1 VTWHALLAPLPE
13 GVRPRRRPVTTTAD
27 LDPAAAA
34 AVAGWSSLVLDL
46 TAGAAGLRVVQ
57 VLLDAEG
64 RPLSASD
71 HVLFRSGSR
80 DDSGRPW
87 MRQENIGGRFEADG
101 TFRGT
106 CWQVEG
112 PEPQGD
118 EPPRWNAV
126 PRPPTA
132 QEVAGLGALVAE
144 VRRRDAAGPDASA

>member
-1 VTWHALLAPLPE
+1 VA
-13 GVRPRRRPVTTTAD
+13 TTAD

-46 TAGAAGLRVVQ
+46 SGADGVRVVQ
-57 VLLDAEG
+57 VLLDADG

-71 HVLFRSGSR
+71 HVLFRSAAR

-106 CWQVEG
+106 CWQIEG
-112 PEPQGD
+112 PEPSDD
-118 EPPRWNAV
+118 EPPRWSAV

-132 QEVAGLGALVAE
+132 AEVAGLTALVAE
-144 VRRRDAAGPDASA
+144 VRRRDAAGPAAPG